1 LLKGRKVGVAMWS
14 ELAGN
19 LQAIWEVSVGNLVS
33 WAGWPVVTHPF
44 LLVLI
49 AAIVLILVLRRMD
62 KALVT
67 FMSGLALVVLCQ
79 STLTN
84 VEIPDGYR
92 DRLPVFIVG
101 FLVLASLNVYYLLVR
116 D

>member
-1 LLKGRKVGVAMWS
+1 MWS

-19 LQAIWEVSVGNLVS
+19 LQAIWELSFGNLVHWS
-33 WAGWPVVTHPF
+33 GWPVVKHPF
-44 LLVLI
+44 FLLLI
-49 AAIVLILVLRRMD
+49 SAIVLILVLRRMD

-84 VEIPDGYR
+84 VDIPDSYG
-92 DRLPVFIVG
+92 DRLPVFVVG

>member
-1 LLKGRKVGVAMWS
+1 MWS
-14 ELAGN
+14 ELAGH
-19 LQAIWEVSVGNLVS
+19 LRAIWEVSVGNLVC

-44 LLVLI
+44 FLVLI
-49 AAIVLILVLRRMD
+49 AAIVLILVVRRMD

-84 VEIPDGYR
+84 IHVPDSYG
-92 DRLPVFIVG
+92 DRLPVFVVG

>member
-1 LLKGRKVGVAMWS
+1 MWS

-19 LQAIWEVSVGNLVS
+19 LQAIWEVSVGNLVH
-33 WAGWPVVTHPF
+33 WAAWPVVKHPF

-84 VEIPDGYR
+84 VNIPHSYE
-92 DRLPVFIVG
+92 DRLPVFVVG
-101 FLVLASLNVYYLLVR
+101 SLVLASLNVYYLLVR

>member
-1 LLKGRKVGVAMWS
+1 MWS

-33 WAGWPVVTHPF
+33 WAGWPVVPHPF

-92 DRLPVFIVG
+92 DRLPVFVVG

>member
-1 LLKGRKVGVAMWS
+1 MWS

-19 LQAIWEVSVGNLVS
+19 LQAIWEVSVGNLVGC
-33 WAGWPVVTHPF
+33 AGWSVGKHPF
-44 LLVLI
+44 LLALI

-84 VEIPDGYR
+84 VDIPNSYG
-92 DRLPVFIVG
+92 DRLPVFVVG

>member
-1 LLKGRKVGVAMWS
+1 MWS

-92 DRLPVFIVG
+92 DRLPVFVVG

>member
-1 LLKGRKVGVAMWS
+1 MAMWS

-19 LQAIWEVSVGNLVS
+19 LQAIWEVSVGNLVY
-33 WAGWPVVTHPF
+33 WAGWPVVKHPAF
-44 LLVLI
+44 LVLI

-79 STLTN
+79 STLIN
-84 VEIPDGYR
+84 VDIPDSYG
-92 DRLPVFIVG
+92 DRLPVFVAG

>member
-1 LLKGRKVGVAMWS
+1 LLKGRKVGVAMWP